1 MNNYFQVIDDLAAAA
16 IAEPFINSVSQG
28 DITEIDL
35 NKSTIYPLCHL
46 SINNATLTPNI
57 NTVDVSIILMDIVD
71 FSKKPDSSDIRGN
84 NNEMDVLNTML
95 TVAGRLQ
102 ALLVRTESLYNK
114 YQLDGPFNCEP
125 FTDRFDNNVAG
136 FAVSFTISLANTST
150 SAT

>member
-1 MNNYFQVIDDLAAAA
+1 MNNYFKVIDDLAAAA
-16 IAEPFINSVSQG
+16 LAEPFINSVSQG

-95 TVAGRLQ
+95 NIAARLQ
-102 ALLVRTESLYNK
+102 AKILRTPNYKDTYELSSSFSCSPFIERFENNLGGVSCDFTVNVYN
-114 YQLDGPFNCEP
+114 
-125 FTDRFDNNVAG
+125 TM
-136 FAVSFTISLANTST
+136 TSC
-150 SAT
+150 